1 MAPPGTRDYLANI
14 TRPFVLAGG
23 DVATRSAK
31 TVEGLWLHIY
41 GILPPHPRKLLRKL
55 AGLLDAEDRVA
66 RRAGRAWTAG
76 LISETK
82 DGPVTHVVI
91 VTDTVSRQGTI
102 NLAVEAELKELPADI
117 FIGMPTP
124 VQPGVQ

>member
-1 MAPPGTRDYLANI
+1 M
-14 TRPFVLAGG
+14 LAGG
-23 DVATRSAK
+23 DVAMRSAK
-31 TVEGLWLHIY
+31 TAEGLWLHIY

-55 AGLLDAEDRVA
+55 AGLLDAEDLVA
-66 RRAGRAWTAG
+66 RRVGRPWTAG

-124 VQPGVQ
+124 VRPGAQ